1 MSHKY
6 LGKYCY
12 LFILSVILTGVFVQS
27 CTDTIVEI
35 PMRTNV
41 VVDDN
46 NSGDTTLSTIIIVDA
61 TGKAWDISHAVHE
74 YGFDPEKFDFG
85 LGPKSIRPIQNPT
98 LVSEGQQG
106 YPPND
111 WTRIVIG
118 TAFNGDP
125 RAYAL
130 EDMRVHEV
138 VDEQFGDAYVAVA
151 Y

>member
-1 MSHKY
+1 MQQKFFRKY
-6 LGKYCY
+6 ID
-12 LFILSVILTGVFVQS
+12 LFIFAAIVGGIAGPS

-46 NSGDTTLSTIIIVDA
+46 NNGDTTLSTIIIVDA

-85 LGPKSIRPIQNPT
+85 LGPKSIRPIQNPN
-98 LVSEGQQG
+98 LVSDGQPG

-138 VDEQFGDAYVAVA
+138 VDEQFGDAFVAVA